1 MKLGVVTRQVA
12 VKKQAACW
20 QEEKILLV
28 ELEGSSLAALD
39 AAGAEPGDSVLLVM
53 GNAAAAYCMA
63 APTDA
68 VFVAVA
74 QK

>member
-12 VKKQAACW
+12 VKKQAACM
-20 QEEKILLV
+20 ENKKIFLV

-39 AAGAEPGDSVLLVM
+39 AAGAEPGDPVLLVM

-68 VFVAVA
+68 VIVAVA